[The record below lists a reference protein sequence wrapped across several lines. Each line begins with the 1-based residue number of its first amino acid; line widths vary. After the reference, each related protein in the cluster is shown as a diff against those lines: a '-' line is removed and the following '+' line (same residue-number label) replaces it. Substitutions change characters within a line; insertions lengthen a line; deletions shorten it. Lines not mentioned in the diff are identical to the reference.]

1 MVVHGLS
8 HCYSQRASLLHACVH
23 CGWTGLEWQVV
34 FDGHGDQVNGDGGG
48 ARVMSKVKLTNGE
61 DTVMTLEIVA
71 RSPKATSSPWNMSDT
86 SATLKA
92 YTTCDRW

>member
-1 MVVHGLS
+1 MNLSNRVNVIFSQVTCVSYLPEPRLVV
-8 HCYSQRASLLHACVH
+8 SL
-23 CGWTGLEWQVV
+23 
-34 FDGHGDQVNGDGGG
+34 GGKTH
-48 ARVMSKVKLTNGE
+48 VMSKVKLTNGE

-92 YTTCDRW
+92 YTPCDRW